1 MSSTCRRANVAE
13 MRRGSSTQ
21 EPRVCRYGRARHVA
35 TVKVLFSP
43 ESARSDAAADS
54 SGRLLVS
61 IRGAGKSM
69 EVISCLMLMT

>member
-1 MSSTCRRANVAE
+1 MSADTAVARR
-13 MRRGSSTQ
+13 
-21 EPRVCRYGRARHVA
+21 VA
-35 TVKVLFSP
+35 TVKVPFSP

-69 EVISCLMLMT
+69 EVVSCLMLMT